1 MNPVEESSSSIEEKI
16 RAAIERGEFDNLPGA
31 GKPLP
36 NRDDG
41 PGWWAR
47 QLIERMRAEDAQGEL
62 DRALVE
68 RLDEV
73 WLLPDE
79 AAVRSWVDEI
89 NSEISSTSLDA
100 LDPLEVLTGWRRMAR
115 LRRR

>member
-1 MNPVEESSSSIEEKI
+1 MNPVAESSSSIEEKI
-16 RAAIERGEFDNLPGA
+16 RAAIERGEFDNLEGT

-36 NRDDG
+36 TRDDG

-47 QLIERMRAEDAQGEL
+47 QFLERMRAEDAQAEL
-62 DRALVE
+62 EHALVE
-68 RLDEV
+68 RLHEA

-79 AAVRSWVDEI
+79 GAVRSWVDEI
-89 NSEISSTSLDA
+89 NSEISGTSLDA

-115 LRRR
+115 LRQR